1 MSERIQNDAY
11 FTPPTLAQAIVA
23 RLVERHLLRVGQRV
37 WEPHAGA
44 GSFARALAAQSGAFV
59 YASDISPDMPSGD
72 ELEAHGIA
80 GWKAS
85 HNALAGWWLDDG
97 PPDWIVGNPPFSE
110 AEEHV
115 RALLPIAR
123 YGVAFITRQSFTAT
137 AKRADLARQ
146 VWQVWPIN
154 PRPSFTP
161 DGKTDACEYN
171 VVLFVKNHG
180 LAERPIDPITWI
192 KP

>member
-1 MSERIQNDAY
+1 MSARIANDAY
-11 FTPPTLAQAIVA
+11 FTPPTLAKAIVA
-23 RLVERHLLRVGQRV
+23 RLVERHLLRVGQTV
-37 WEPHAGA
+37 WEPHAGT
-44 GSFARALAAQSGAFV
+44 GSFVRPLAAAGLLV
-59 YASDISPDMPSGD
+59 YASDLGDAPDAADVRGTVASAD
-72 ELEAHGIA
+72 
-80 GWKAS
+80 GWDARE
-85 HNALAGWWLDDG
+85 GFPWPDQ
-97 PPDWIVGNPPFSE
+97 PDWIVGNPPFSE

-123 YGVAFITRQSFTAT
+123 YGLAFITRQSFTAT

-180 LAERPIDPITWI
+180 LAERPIDPITWE
-192 KP
+192 KT

>member
-1 MSERIQNDAY
+1 MSDRIPNDAY
-11 FTPPTLAQAIVA
+11 FTRPELAQAIVV
-23 RLVERHLLRVGQRV
+23 RLVERHLLRPHQRV

-44 GSFARALAAQSGAFV
+44 GSFAYALARANVFV
-59 YASDISPDMPSGD
+59 YASDLSVNAPETD

-80 GWKAS
+80 GWKS
-85 HNALAGWWLDDG
+85 GHNALNGWWCDDG

-123 YGVAFITRQSFTAT
+123 YGVALITRQSFTAT
-137 AKRADLARQ
+137 ARRADLARQ

-171 VVLFVKNHG
+171 VLLFVKGHG
-180 LAERPIDPITWI
+180 LAERPIDPLTWI
-192 KP
+192 R

>member
-1 MSERIQNDAY
+1 MSTARFETMWLPCA
-11 FTPPTLAQAIVA
+11 TLEPGNEVPQPIEAWQEA
-23 RLVERHLLRVGQRV
+23 LEDG
-37 WEPHAGA
+37 WEPHAGS
-44 GSFARALAAQSGAFV
+44 GSFVRPLVAAGLKTYV
-59 YASDISPDMPSGD
+59 SDISDPEGMDVVGVVASASGWDAREGFPWPDV
-72 ELEAHGIA
+72 
-80 GWKAS
+80 
-85 HNALAGWWLDDG
+85 
-97 PPDWIVGNPPFSE
+97 PDWIIGNPPFSE

-171 VVLFVKNHG
+171 VVLFVQGHG
-180 LAERPIDPITWI
+180 LAERPIDPITWA